1 MKRAKTLSKQELNR
15 VLAVVAANRNADRN
29 RIVIL
34 LEISYGKFPL
44 SANSEP
50 QKTKCIRPLFPDSD
64 PCLFYQSISK
74 LATHDGSMMY
84 SSASP
89 DIAVTM

>member
-1 MKRAKTLSKQELNR
+1 MKLGKDQTADLRKLNVSGPFFR
-15 VLAVVAANRNADRN
+15 FILIIVLA
-29 RIVIL
+29 
-34 LEISYGKFPL
+34 
-44 SANSEP
+44 
-50 QKTKCIRPLFPDSD
+50 PDSD